1 MSLRLFISKF
11 AHHGRIFFRSFRP
24 HQELVGIGKSNILPK
39 GQKIEAAKS
48 VSPLNTGVFGLPS
61 HLSSARKLFVDHV
74 LKRVTNSLASELR
87 RKTTKQL
94 LSGNSAPF
102 FALVG
107 VSLASGTGIITKED
121 ELDGVCWE
129 IRVSNLLVAYKFF
142 KYVSKFTIRIQF
154 ILATIDK
161 FPNLQVFLT
170 VRNSLGLFADGH
182 TIVGLQMSRAS
193 LEGLTYPFSF

>member
-11 AHHGRIFFRSFRP
+11 AHHGRILFRSFRP

-39 GQKIEAAKS
+39 GPKIEAANS

-74 LKRVTNSLASELR
+74 LKRVTNSLASDLR
-87 RKTTKQL
+87 RKTAKQL
-94 LSGNSAPF
+94 LSGNSTPF

-129 IRVSNLLVAYKFF
+129 IRVSNLH
-142 KYVSKFTIRIQF
+142 I
-154 ILATIDK
+154 
-161 FPNLQVFLT
+161 FL
-170 VRNSLGLFADGH
+170 NSLGPVLGYQVF
-182 TIVGLQMSRAS
+182 AS
-193 LEGLTYPFSF
+193 LHLV